1 LNTALVGLSSRAGD
15 APGYIREGLRDLRK
29 LGNVVRNSDL
39 YRAKQPP
46 AGENQDAY
54 YAVAELST
62 EIQPNDLALALA
74 ERSQEFSVL
83 DLCLLAY
90 AGRAAGLV
98 EQAFV
103 LPLADVWA
111 DLILRCENRT
121 VGALGRDLP
130 DAVRKSMVRIGGTAE
145 LEAVRPL
152 DYDAPNG
159 AGANYDE
166 LRPLTTLDRRLL
178 EAVVA
183 AIHLGPNMK
192 VLDVGCGTGRFTEL
206 LAQAGASMTG
216 IDRSASMLA
225 AARRKAAASSLAIQY
240 YQGDANREL
249 PPGPYD
255 AVTFF
260 FSIHYIALQRE
271 FWLRLRAVL
280 APEAKIAIV
289 TLPHRHFIETSFA
302 EFFPSIPRVDL
313 ARFPSLPA
321 LIRSLT
327 EHDFGDIV
335 VREIESKETVAGDLL
350 IERVARKHLSSF
362 HLLKPQEFEAGLS
375 AMRARLAGVQ
385 RVERT
390 LRAAVVSGVGHY
402 SEGHPSGVAERIE
415 DGGEQEGSRA

>member
-1 LNTALVGLSSRAGD
+1 MNEALVGLSSRAGD
-15 APGYIREGLRDLRK
+15 APGYIREGLHDLRE

-39 YRAKQPP
+39 YRAKRPSAP
-46 AGENQDAY
+46 GNQDTY

-62 EIQPNDLALALA
+62 EIQPSDLELALSKIQRRFDKLA
-74 ERSQEFSVL
+74 ENQPELPVL
-83 DLCLLAY
+83 DLRVLAY

-103 LPLADVWA
+103 LPLADVRA
-111 DLILRCENRT
+111 DLVLPNENRT
-121 VGALGRDLP
+121 VGAVARELAN
-130 DAVRKSMVRIGGTAE
+130 AVLESMVRIDGSAK
-145 LEAVRPL
+145 LERARPL

-178 EAVVA
+178 DTVVA
-183 AIHLGPNMK
+183 AIDLRPGMH
-192 VLDVGCGTGRFTEL
+192 VLDVGCGTGRFTAL

-225 AARRKAAASSLAIQY
+225 AARRKAAASGLSIHY
-240 YQGDANREL
+240 CKGDANRKL

-260 FSIHYIALQRE
+260 FSIHYLALQRE
-271 FWLRLRAVL
+271 FWLQLRAAL

-289 TLPHRHFIETSFA
+289 TLPHRHFIETLFA
-302 EFFPSIPRVDL
+302 EFFPSIPRLDL

-321 LIRSLT
+321 LMRSLT
-327 EHDFGDIV
+327 ECDFGDIV

-362 HLLKPQEFEAGLS
+362 HLLNAQEFEAGLS
-375 AMRARLAGVQ
+375 AMRAQLAGVQ

-390 LRAAVVSGVGHY
+390 LRAAVVSGRRT
-402 SEGHPSGVAERIE
+402 P
-415 DGGEQEGSRA
+415 